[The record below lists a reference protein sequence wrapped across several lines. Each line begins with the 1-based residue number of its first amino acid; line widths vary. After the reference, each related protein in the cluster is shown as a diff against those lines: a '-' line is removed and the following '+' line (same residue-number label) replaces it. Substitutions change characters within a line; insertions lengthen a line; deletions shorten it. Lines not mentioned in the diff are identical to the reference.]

1 MSQVLVTGSAGL
13 VGSEAVRL
21 FCEQGHE
28 VVGIDNNLR
37 KTFFGQDGDTTWN
50 NERLV
55 KQYPQYRHLDI
66 DIRDEVSVTHL
77 FKTTSFDLIIHAAAQ
92 PSHDWAASDP
102 QMDFSINAA
111 GTLVLLENFRKYSS
125 DAVFIFTS
133 TNKVYGDLPNRL
145 PLVEQETRYELDEGH
160 PWYQGI
166 DETMSI
172 DQSMHSLFGVSKLAA
187 DLLVQ
192 EYGRYFNLKTA
203 VFRGG
208 CLTGSAHAGTRM
220 HGFLSYIMRC
230 CITGERYVING
241 YKGKQ
246 VRDNIDARDLVR
258 AFHSFFLAPRCG
270 EVYNIGGGR
279 SCNCSVLEAIDMCQE
294 FSGKDMRYE
303 YMDQAR
309 AGDHIWW
316 ISRNDKF
323 RLHYP
328 QWHLTCD
335 LKTILQEIYD
345 VQKSVVRS

>member
-37 KTFFGQDGDTTWN
+37 KTFFGQDGDTAWN

-66 DIRDEVSVTHL
+66 DIRDEASVTHL
-77 FKTTSFDLIIHAAAQ
+77 FQTTPFDLIIHAAAQ
-92 PSHDWAASDP
+92 PSHDWAASKP
-102 QMDFSINAA
+102 QVDFSINAV

-145 PLVEQETRYELDEGH
+145 PLVEKETRYELDEGH
-160 PWYQGI
+160 PWHQGI

-230 CITGERYVING
+230 CITGEQYVING

-246 VRDNIDARDLVR
+246 VRDNIHAHDLVR

-279 SCNCSVLEAIDMCQE
+279 SCNCSVLEAINLCRKI
-294 FSGKDMRYE
+294 SGKDMRYE
-303 YMDQAR
+303 YTDQAR

-316 ISRNDKF
+316 ISRNEKF

-328 QWHLTCD
+328 QWNLTYD
-335 LKTILQEIYD
+335 MKTILQEIYD